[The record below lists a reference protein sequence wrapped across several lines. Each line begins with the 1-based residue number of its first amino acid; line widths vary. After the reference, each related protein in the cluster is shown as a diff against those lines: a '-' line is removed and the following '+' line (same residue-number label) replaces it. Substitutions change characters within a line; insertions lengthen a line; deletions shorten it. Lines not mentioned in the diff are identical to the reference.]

1 MGETNLA
8 DIDDGA
14 LMELIAEDPRNS
26 EAARELYSRYGTA
39 VYSWIRRMTGDP
51 VRSED
56 LTQEVFLRAWHRAST
71 YNKEKG
77 SVGAWLYGIARNC
90 VADSLRKNR
99 ELVGLPEQE
108 LARHATNM
116 DLEAV
121 WIGGQVAAALKTLS
135 DPHRQVLELAYFE
148 HLTQKEIAEKLG
160 IPVGTVKSRTF
171 KALQKMKAALELRGF
186 EFPPKKSAETDKGV
200 G

>member
-1 MGETNLA
+1 MGETDLA
-8 DIDDGA
+8 DIDDSS
-14 LMELIAEDPRNS
+14 LMELIAEDPGNS

-39 VYSWIRRMTGDP
+39 VYSWIRRMTGDR

-56 LTQEVFLRAWHRAST
+56 LTQEVFLRAWNRAST
-71 YNKEKG
+71 YRKERG

-90 VADSLRKNR
+90 VADAMRKDR

-108 LARHATNM
+108 LARQATNL
-116 DLEAV
+116 DLESV

-135 DPHRQVLELAYFE
+135 PEHRQVLEMAYFE
-148 HLTQKEIAEKLG
+148 HLTQKEIADKLG

-171 KALQKMKAALELRGF
+171 KALRKMKAALELRGF
-186 EFPPKKSAETDKGV
+186 EFPPKSARGSQR
-200 G
+200 

>member
-1 MGETNLA
+1 VGDTDLA

-14 LMELIAEDPRNS
+14 LMALIAEQPQHP

-71 YNKEKG
+71 YRKEKG
-77 SVGAWLYGIARNC
+77 SVGAWLYGISRNC
-90 VADSLRKNR
+90 VADAMRKER
-99 ELVGLPEQE
+99 ELVGLPDQE
-108 LARHATNM
+108 LAKHATNL

-135 DPHRQVLELAYFE
+135 PEHRQVLEMAYFE

-171 KALQKMKAALELRGF
+171 KALRKMRAVLELRGF
-186 EFPPKKSAETDKGV
+186 EFPPKPMPEGQS
-200 G
+200 